1 MPSPVAGSRLPVGSS
16 ASRISGRLT
25 NARGDRDALLL
36 ATAELVRESLLLAG
50 QADEI
55 EHRRHL
61 LADDVLRSADHLEGE
76 GDVLVHGAV
85 GQQLVVLEDV
95 ADVAAQVGHLAVG
108 HLVDVPPGDPH
119 RALLGALLAVH
130 HPQQRALA
138 GARRA
143 HEEDELRLG
152 DVEAGVTERDD
163 LGRVALGDI
172 LESDHRGFS
181 TNCCC
186 ARHPARSSGNT
197 NPLTALPA
205 VATAGSPP

>member
-1 MPSPVAGSRLPVGSS
+1 MTCFGP
-16 ASRISGRLT
+16 T
-25 NARGDRDALLL
+25 
-36 ATAELVRESLLLAG
+36 
-50 QADEI
+50 
-55 EHRRHL
+55 
-61 LADDVLRSADHLEGE
+61 DHLEGE
-76 GDVLVHGAV
+76 RDVLVNGAV
-85 GQQLVVLEDV
+85 RQQLVVLEDV
-95 ADVAAQVGHLAVG
+95 ADVATKMRHLAVG
-108 HLVDVPPGDPH
+108 HLVDVPSGNPH

-138 GARRA
+138 GTGRTDQ
-143 HEEDELRLG
+143 EDELGLG

-172 LESDHRGFS
+172 LESDHRRFS
-181 TNCCC
+181 TNSCN